1 MSLPLN
7 INFQQIFLHL
17 FNFVI
22 LFGVLYFLLYKPV
35 KQFMDQRAEYYKKL
49 DDEAK
54 ANLAAAEKTK
64 AEYLEKLAD
73 ADEEIAEKKEQARK
87 EVSEASAAKAKE
99 AEEEAAKLLADARKT
114 IEKDRQNMLRQARN
128 EISDLVT
135 SAAEKL
141 VMGSS
146 TSDAY
151 DLFLAAAKGSD
162 GDA

>member
-7 INFQQIFLHL
+7 INVQQILLHL

-35 KQFMDQRAEYYKKL
+35 KQFMDQRTEYYKKL
-49 DDEAK
+49 DEEAN
-54 ANLAAAEKTK
+54 ANLEVSRKAMEEYQKKIEAAE
-64 AEYLEKLAD
+64 A
-73 ADEEIAEKKEQARK
+73 EIAEKKELARR
-87 EVSEASAAKAKE
+87 ETNEANAALLRQ
-99 AEEEAAKLLADARKT
+99 AEEEAAKRVAQARQT
-114 IEKDRQNMLRQARN
+114 IEHDRAKMLRQAQD
-128 EISDLVT
+128 EISDLV
-135 SAAEKL
+135 SRAAEKL

-151 DLFLAAAKGSD
+151 DQFLAAAERGD